1 MRPDNAAPIIAAAR
15 HRRELTRARAVQ
27 ALRELDRT
35 GAPVTFAAL
44 AAKAGVS
51 RSWLYAQPDIR
62 DQIVRLREATSRSP
76 AAPVPAAQRTTDA
89 SLLRRLE
96 AAHAERRRLQEENT
110 RLRQEI
116 ARAGRQ
122 VARALGEQRQASA
135 GNPSYEPPF

>member
-1 MRPDNAAPIIAAAR
+1 MRPDNAAPIVAAAR
-15 HRRELTRARAVQ
+15 HRHELTRARAVQ

-35 GAPVTFAAL
+35 GAPVTFAAV

-62 DQIVRLREATSRSP
+62 DQIARLREATSRSP

-122 VARALGEQRQASA
+122 VARALGEQRQANS

>member
-15 HRRELTRARAVQ
+15 HRHELTRARAIQ
-27 ALRELDRT
+27 AIRELDHS
-35 GAPVTFAAL
+35 GAPLTFAAV
-44 AAKAGVS
+44 AANAGVS

-62 DQIVRLREATSRSP
+62 GEIVRMREATSRSP
-76 AAPVPAAQRTTDA
+76 AAPIPAAQRSTDA

-116 ARAGRQ
+116 ARAGRR
-122 VARALGEQRQASA
+122 VARALGEQRQASG
-135 GNPSYEPPF
+135 GNPGYEPPF

>member
-1 MRPDNAAPIIAAAR
+1 MRPDNAAPIVAAAR
-15 HRRELTRARAVQ
+15 HRHELTRARAVQ
-27 ALRELDRT
+27 ALRELHRT
-35 GAPVTFAAL
+35 GAPVTFAAV

-116 ARAGRQ
+116 ARAGRR
-122 VARALGEQRQASA
+122 VARALGEQRQASG

>member
-1 MRPDNAAPIIAAAR
+1 MRPDNAAPIVAAAR
-15 HRRELTRARAVQ
+15 HRHELTRARAVQ
-27 ALRELDRT
+27 APREPGRT
-35 GAPVTFAAL
+35 GAPVTFAAV

-51 RSWLYAQPDIR
+51 RSWLYAQPGIR

-116 ARAGRQ
+116 ARAGRR
-122 VARALGEQRQASA
+122 VARALGEQRQASG

>member
-15 HRRELTRARAVQ
+15 HRHELTRARAVQ
-27 ALRELDRT
+27 ALREINRA
-35 GAPVTFAAL
+35 GAPVTFAAV

-51 RSWLYAQPDIR
+51 RSWLYAESDIR

-76 AAPVPAAQRTTDA
+76 AAPIPAAQRTTDA

-96 AAHAERRRLQEENT
+96 AAHAERRRLQEENI

-122 VARALGEQRQASA
+122 VARALGEQRQTGSR
-135 GNPSYEPPF
+135 NPDSEPPF